1 MDLETLKLFCD
12 VVKLRG
18 FTQAAVANSITQSAV
33 SQRLK
38 ALEKRFGIVL
48 IERHGSQL
56 HLTRAGEAV
65 YKGAGRIL
73 TEFREMEEG
82 VKEIR
87 GTKGG
92 SVRIAAIYSVGL
104 YELDPF
110 IKRFFKEYPEMDVQI
125 EYSRADKIYQD
136 VVNGSID
143 LGIVAYPPRKP
154 QLSSILLTNDELVM
168 ICVPD
173 HPLAQNSSI
182 SLQQLNSQSFI
193 AFHQDIPTRKALDE
207 VFKRH
212 KISVITKAE
221 FDNIELIK
229 RAVEIGLGI
238 ALVPS
243 TTVKSEVET
252 GVLKALSIE
261 EGPLTRPIAILYRR
275 GRITGLAVKK
285 FIAMLTGKP
294 S

>member
-1 MDLETLKLFCD
+1 M
-12 VVKLRG
+12 R
-18 FTQAAVANSITQSAV
+18 
-33 SQRLK
+33 
-38 ALEKRFGIVL
+38 
-48 IERHGSQL
+48 
-56 HLTRAGEAV
+56 
-65 YKGAGRIL
+65 
-73 TEFREMEEG
+73 
-82 VKEIR
+82 
-87 GTKGG
+87 
-92 SVRIAAIYSVGL
+92 
-104 YELDPF
+104 
-110 IKRFFKEYPEMDVQI
+110 
-125 EYSRADKIYQD
+125 
-136 VVNGSID
+136 
-143 LGIVAYPPRKP
+143 
-154 QLSSILLTNDELVM
+154 

-182 SLQQLNSQSFI
+182 SLQQLNSQPFI

-285 FIAMLTGKP
+285 FIAMLTGKA